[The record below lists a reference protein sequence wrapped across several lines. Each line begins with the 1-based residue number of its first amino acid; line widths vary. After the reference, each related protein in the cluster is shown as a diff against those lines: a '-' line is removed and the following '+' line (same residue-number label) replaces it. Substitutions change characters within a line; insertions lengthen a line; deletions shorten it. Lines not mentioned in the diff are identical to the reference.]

1 VHPPREFPLRHDE
14 LLSKQ
19 RIFGNEAN
27 AVAHDVSGQPYHEP
41 KDIDHAV
48 RRTLPSGRMA
58 FVART
63 GSSERAGI
71 HHHLGSHAS
80 V

>member
-1 VHPPREFPLRHDE
+1 
-14 LLSKQ
+14 
-19 RIFGNEAN
+19 
-27 AVAHDVSGQPYHEP
+27 VAHDVSGQPYHEP

-63 GSSERAGI
+63 GQPGVPR
-71 HHHLGSHAS
+71 S
-80 V
+80 VRSFPLSDPRSALVLRKPPLPWSARTSRT